1 MSWFHS
7 RLSSAGSGHT
17 EASYELGPIIE
28 QQIEVRRVGSVEL
41 ECTSLGERALN
52 WIAAGKLQGFEDGL
66 RTDESGKLSIQG
78 IPHGEYRWTANGSS
92 GTFDL
97 AAGELFNRRL
107 ILP

>member
-1 MSWFHS
+1 MHEP
-7 RLSSAGSGHT
+7 G
-17 EASYELGPIIE
+17 
-28 QQIEVRRVGSVEL
+28 
-41 ECTSLGERALN
+41 GEGAQLDRGRQ
-52 WIAAGKLQGFEDGL
+52 AACFEDGL